1 MFLTPCDITMS
12 SPSSPSSN
20 NGKKS
25 EILGCSKDSEDDNK
39 DKEGEL
45 VALDYDIDTSK
56 GERALKVRMN
66 QFSLDNSPHVQIVD
80 YIIGR
85 LCSWEIKIG

>member
-1 MFLTPCDITMS
+1 MS

-25 EILGCSKDSEDDNK
+25 EILGLSKDSEDDNK

-66 QFSLDNSPHVQIVD
+66 
-80 YIIGR
+80 
-85 LCSWEIKIG
+85 